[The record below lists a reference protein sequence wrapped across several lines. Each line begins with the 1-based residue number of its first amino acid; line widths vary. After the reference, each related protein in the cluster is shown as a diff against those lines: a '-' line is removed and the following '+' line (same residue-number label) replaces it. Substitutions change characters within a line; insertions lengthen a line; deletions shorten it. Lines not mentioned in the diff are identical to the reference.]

1 MNYKKKKTTTKNNN
15 IRIMQHKWNKT
26 YLIVFIR
33 DKHVIVYITTVRVRV
48 SSKAYIVER
57 LIHAMNIYDRM

>member
-1 MNYKKKKTTTKNNN
+1 
-15 IRIMQHKWNKT
+15 MQHKWNKT